1 MKFKSIKPR
10 FSRDELIL
18 LAILFSATMIVA
30 TGIQMGNALF
40 PSISRLMNVPISSVT
55 FLVSVWAFTGL
66 LSPFFGPPSDRYGH
80 GIFVLIGLGIFTIGN
95 LFCAIAPNFSFLLI
109 FQVLVGLGY
118 AIYSFSASAV
128 VGDVFSYE
136 MRARAMGIVRIAVSV
151 TALVG
156 VPVAAAIAGWV
167 TARGS
172 FGTVGLLCLVVLVF
186 ARKFIPRSPHQETIV
201 ESDQPQ
207 TGFLLSLKDIFR
219 NQSAMIGLLL
229 YVVWPLIP
237 TGVFIYLAAWLE
249 QSFALTNM
257 QIGLAFS
264 LAGVGGLIG
273 NALTAVLT
281 DRIGKKKSSLL
292 GMLTLSIAVIL
303 LPRSGILSLALICFA
318 IFVTALEFIS
328 ASFGTLMTELTP
340 ASRGTLLSM
349 VSLANGVGTGAA
361 PLVLRTLWE
370 RGGYQLVTIVLGV
383 IGLILTIVIAVLMNE
398 PKVQVSQARSL
409 GETFDDM

>member
-1 MKFKSIKPR
+1 MKTKFIKTH
-10 FSRDELIL
+10 FSRDKRIL
-18 LAILFSATMIVA
+18 LAILFIATMIVA

-40 PSISRLMNVPISSVT
+40 PSISRLMNVPISTVT

-80 GIFVLIGLGIFTIGN
+80 GLFVLIGLGGFTIGN
-95 LFCAIAPNFSFLLI
+95 LLCAIAPNFSFLLM

-118 AIYSFSASAV
+118 AIYNFSASAV

-136 MRARAMGIVRIAVSV
+136 LRARAVGIVRIAVSV

-156 VPVAAAIAGWV
+156 VPLAAAIAGWV

-172 FGTVGLLCLVVLVF
+172 FATVGVLCLIVLVF
-186 ARKFIPRSPHQETIV
+186 ARKSIPRSPYQVTTIQ
-201 ESDQPQ
+201 SDHAK
-207 TGFLLSLKDIFR
+207 TGFLLSLKDIFQ

-229 YVVWPLIP
+229 YVVWPMIP

-249 QSFALTNM
+249 QSFALTEM

-273 NALTAVLT
+273 NALTAMLT
-281 DRIGKKKSSLL
+281 DRIGKKRSSLM
-292 GMLTLSIAVIL
+292 GMLTLSIAMIF
-303 LPRSGILSLALICFA
+303 LPRSGILSLALVCFV

-340 ASRGTLLSM
+340 TSRGTLLSM
-349 VSLANGVGTGAA
+349 VSLANGIGTGVA
-361 PLVLRTLWE
+361 PLVMRPLWE
-370 RGGYQLVTIVLGV
+370 RGGYQLVTIVLGM
-383 IGLILTIVIAVLMNE
+383 IGLVLTVVIAVLMTE
-398 PKVQVSQARSL
+398 PKVQLSQARSSS
-409 GETFDDM
+409 ETFDDR

>member
-1 MKFKSIKPR
+1 MKTKFKKTY
-10 FSRDELIL
+10 FSRDNRIL

-30 TGIQMGNALF
+30 TGIQMGSALF
-40 PSISRLMNVPISSVT
+40 PSISRLMNVPISTVT

-80 GIFVLIGLGIFTIGN
+80 GLFVLIGLSGFTIGN
-95 LFCAIAPNFSFLLI
+95 LLCAIAPNFSFLLM

-118 AIYSFSASAV
+118 AIYNFSASAV

-136 MRARAMGIVRIAVSV
+136 LRARAVGIVRIAVSV
-151 TALVG
+151 TALIG
-156 VPVAAAIAGWV
+156 VPLAAAIAGWV

-172 FGTVGLLCLVVLVF
+172 FGTVGVLCLIVLVF
-186 ARKFIPRSPHQETIV
+186 ARKSIPRSTHQVTTIQ
-201 ESDQPQ
+201 SDQAK
-207 TGFLLSLKDIFR
+207 TGFLVSLKDVVQ

-229 YVVWPLIP
+229 YVVWPMIP

-249 QSFALTNM
+249 QSFALTEM

-264 LAGVGGLIG
+264 LAGVGGLMG
-273 NALTAVLT
+273 NALTAMLT
-281 DRIGKKKSSLL
+281 DRIGKKRSSLL
-292 GMLTLSIAVIL
+292 GMLTLSIAMIL
-303 LPRSGILSLALICFA
+303 LPRSGILSLALVCFV

-340 ASRGTLLSM
+340 TSRGTLLSM

-361 PLVLRTLWE
+361 PIVMRLLWE
-370 RGGYQLVTIVLGV
+370 RGGYQLVTIVLGM
-383 IGLILTIVIAVLMNE
+383 IGLVLTVVIAVLMTE
-398 PKVQVSQARSL
+398 PKVRLSQVGS
-409 GETFDDM
+409 

>member
-1 MKFKSIKPR
+1 MKTKFKKTH
-10 FSRDELIL
+10 FSRDNRIL

-40 PSISRLMNVPISSVT
+40 PSISRLMNVPISTVT

-80 GIFVLIGLGIFTIGN
+80 GLFVLIGLSGFTIGN
-95 LFCAIAPNFSFLLI
+95 LLCAIAPNFSFLLM

-118 AIYSFSASAV
+118 AIYNFSASAV

-136 MRARAMGIVRIAVSV
+136 LRARAVGIVRIAVSV
-151 TALVG
+151 TALIG
-156 VPVAAAIAGWV
+156 VPLAAAIAGWV

-172 FGTVGLLCLVVLVF
+172 FGTVGVLCLIVLVF
-186 ARKFIPRSPHQETIV
+186 ARKSIPRSPHQVTTIQ
-201 ESDQPQ
+201 SDQAK
-207 TGFLLSLKDIFR
+207 TGFLVSLKDVVQ

-229 YVVWPLIP
+229 YVVWPMIP

-249 QSFALTNM
+249 QSFALTEM

-273 NALTAVLT
+273 NALTAMLT
-281 DRIGKKKSSLL
+281 DRIGKKRSSLL
-292 GMLTLSIAVIL
+292 GMLTLSIAMIL
-303 LPRSGILSLALICFA
+303 LPRSGILSLALVCFV

-340 ASRGTLLSM
+340 TSRGTLLSM

-361 PLVLRTLWE
+361 PIVMRLLWE
-370 RGGYQLVTIVLGV
+370 RGGYQLVTIVLGM
-383 IGLILTIVIAVLMNE
+383 IGLVLTVVIAVLMTE
-398 PKVQVSQARSL
+398 PKVRLSQVGSS
-409 GETFDDM
+409 GETFRDK